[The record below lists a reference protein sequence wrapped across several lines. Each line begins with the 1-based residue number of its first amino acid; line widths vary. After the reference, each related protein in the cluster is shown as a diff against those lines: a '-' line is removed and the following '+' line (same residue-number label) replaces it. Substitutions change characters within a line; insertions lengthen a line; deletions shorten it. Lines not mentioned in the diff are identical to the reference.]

1 MKKNNRE
8 TGAKAEAI
16 ACWFLGQQGYD
27 ILEQNFYTKVG
38 EIDIIAKE
46 GQTLVFVEVK
56 YRKDDKKGYPGTG
69 CRSKK
74 TAKDSKECN
83 DLFKEES
90 FIL

>member
-16 ACWFLGQQGYD
+16 ACWFLKQQGYD
-27 ILEQNFYTKVG
+27 VLEQNFYTKVG

-46 GQTLVFVEVK
+46 NQTLVFVEVK
-56 YRKDDKKGYPGTG
+56 YRKGISGTS
-69 CRSKK
+69 CRPKK
-74 TAKDSKECN
+74 TAEDPKECN

-90 FIL
+90 SIF